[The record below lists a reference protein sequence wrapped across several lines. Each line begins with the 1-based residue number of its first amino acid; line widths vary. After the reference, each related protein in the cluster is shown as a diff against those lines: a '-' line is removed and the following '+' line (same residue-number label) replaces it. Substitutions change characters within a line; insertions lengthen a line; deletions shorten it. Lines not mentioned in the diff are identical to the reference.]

1 MTASSQSH
9 LKRTVHTASEKI
21 FGKDHI
27 YLKRKSLILVLNAII
42 QEKIGFVWNQVA
54 ELLLVLDT
62 KKVTWQINTML
73 KIQTTLLF
81 WVSQIFH
88 TGATNVIRTSNIQ
101 CSIMFLFSTLKSSQ
115 RILIMQ
121 LHSKQSR
128 TSSDKVL
135 KKVRKKSRNRKKI
148 NRRKKTSQKT
158 FRNYR
163 LAKVMK
169 VSSAAIRI
177 LFKD

>member
-1 MTASSQSH
+1 
-9 LKRTVHTASEKI
+9 
-21 FGKDHI
+21 
-27 YLKRKSLILVLNAII
+27 
-42 QEKIGFVWNQVA
+42 
-54 ELLLVLDT
+54 
-62 KKVTWQINTML
+62 
-73 KIQTTLLF
+73 
-81 WVSQIFH
+81 
-88 TGATNVIRTSNIQ
+88 
-101 CSIMFLFSTLKSSQ
+101 MFLFSTLKSSQ